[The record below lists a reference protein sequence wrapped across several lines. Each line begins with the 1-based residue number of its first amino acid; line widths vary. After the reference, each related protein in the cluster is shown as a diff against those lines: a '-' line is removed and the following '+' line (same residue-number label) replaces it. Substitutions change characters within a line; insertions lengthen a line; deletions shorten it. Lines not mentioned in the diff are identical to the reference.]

1 MITLN
6 QLDLKWYNIYIIY
19 LSVLQYP
26 QLFRGILSPW
36 KGLLLYGPPGKDL
49 ILLLS
54 NFFNFIFRYLENE
67 VCFQTQRNVKI
78 T

>member
-1 MITLN
+1 MCKDQRESQPIIDNYKLSYLLITLN
-6 QLDLKWYNIYIIY
+6 RPDLKWYNIYIIY

-49 ILLLS
+49 M
-54 NFFNFIFRYLENE
+54 F
-67 VCFQTQRNVKI
+67 
-78 T
+78 